1 MDEHWRRI
9 GKRDRILVSLLLRTA
24 AWKAARFEKLRKE
37 IDALN
42 MLCEADSLFG
52 VLVRP
57 IWSECALLGTTRK
70 LWCETIM
77 ADDAL
82 SVTMKILDA
91 ASISMSLHT

>member
-1 MDEHWRRI
+1 MNEHWRRI
-9 GKRDRILVSLLLRTA
+9 GRRDRILVSLLLQTA
-24 AWKAARFEKLRKE
+24 AHKAARYEKLREE

-42 MLCEADSLFG
+42 MLCEPDSLFG

-57 IWSECALLGTTRK
+57 NWSECALLGTTRK
-70 LWCETIM
+70 AWCETIM

-91 ASISMSLHT
+91 ASMSMSLHR